1 MIEFACR
8 GKAKQKYDRI
18 RTERFQLIANWC
30 FPIRPHFL
38 HLFFALFRY
47 FQQKTRKKVIEF
59 YRISLILEFNKPI
72 TLYWIFNILFFSHS
86 CEILLVWRTFFIHI
100 RNFLMNT
107 NAITKWKW
115 YFFSVCSVVSQTRA
129 IVKRRNL
136 FMHKWIPGLEL
147 WWIRACDKC
156 ERHESHKMSDWEH
169 DVMQLFKHFT

>member
-72 TLYWIFNILFFSHS
+72 TLYWIFNKLFFSHS

-100 RNFLMNT
+100 GNFLMNT

-115 YFFSVCSVVSQTRA
+115 YFFFGMLSCISNTRY
-129 IVKRRNL
+129 
-136 FMHKWIPGLEL
+136 
-147 WWIRACDKC
+147 C
-156 ERHESHKMSDWEH
+156 EKKKFVYAQMNSWTRTLVD
-169 DVMQLFKHFT
+169 